1 MEIFKVNLRIRD
13 CMDKEWMLSN
23 GIGGYSM
30 QTISGTNTR
39 SYHGL
44 LVAALNAPLNRNL
57 ILSNILED
65 VYINEKHYPLHTAM
79 NSGYVSEGYKNMHS
93 FKYKYGPVFEY
104 KFEDAYIKKSIQ
116 MEHGKNAVYL
126 IYEINAGK
134 DDLYLDLKP
143 LLNYRDFHSVNSNLD
158 LYQEIKSTKQNE
170 KSKDEENK
178 NEKVSRDLKVKYN
191 ITNTNSYFNENSLR
205 NINLY
210 ISSNAD
216 KYEFLNTKY
225 EDMFFFREKERG
237 FAFNEDLLMPGVFK
251 VKVEKNKH
259 KKIYIRAS
267 LEDENTSLN
276 MLENIFEKEETR
288 KKEIVK
294 NVKLKVKENK
304 NKEKVKGEKK
314 EKSEEKKKI
323 EEENKEFIED
333 LILATDYFLV
343 KRDDKR
349 SIIAGY
355 PWFADWGRDS
365 LISLEGL
372 LLKTKRFKEAKSVL
386 EKLGEDLCWGL
397 IPNSYEEYTKKPMYN
412 SADSSLL
419 YVNALKTY
427 LNYTN
432 DEKYIK
438 DSLKNVREIV
448 KMYEVG
454 TNYDENNIFEDE
466 DGLIVAGTE
475 STQNTWMDAKV
486 GNMPV
491 TPRSGKAVE
500 MSALWYNALMV
511 IAEFEEK
518 YGEKEEAKRLNKKA
532 EKTKKS
538 FLKEFKS
545 SKKGLKDLIDNEEVR
560 PNQLFALWT
569 NYPIVDPKSKLAKEI
584 LDIVDR
590 RLRNRFGLKSLEKGY
605 SYYTDE
611 YSGDSFKRDM
621 SYHQG
626 ITWIWLLEL
635 YYEGL
640 KKRKEATKT
649 KKDIERYESFV
660 LETINT
666 YKKNLYQKPCVMT
679 INEINDSTFPY
690 DGKGAVSQAWSVAAI
705 LKIVSE

>member
-1 MEIFKVNLRIRD
+1 MKIFKVNLRIRD

-65 VYINEKHYPLHTAM
+65 VYINEKHYPLHTTM

-93 FKYKYGPVFEY
+93 FKYKYAPVFEY

-116 MEHGKNAVYL
+116 MEHGKNSVYL
-126 IYEINAGK
+126 VYDIEAGK
-134 DDLYLDLKP
+134 EDLYLDLKP

-158 LYQEIKSTKQNE
+158 LYQEIKSKKQNE
-170 KSKDEENK
+170 GNKEISK
-178 NEKVSRDLKVKYN
+178 DLKVKYN
-191 ITNTNSYFNENSLR
+191 ITNTNSYFNEKSSR

-210 ISSNAD
+210 ISSNSEN
-216 KYEFLNTKY
+216 YEFLNTKY
-225 EDMFFFREKERG
+225 EDMFLFREKERG

-251 VKVEKNKH
+251 VKVEKNEN
-259 KKIYIRAS
+259 KKIYICAS
-267 LEDENTSLN
+267 LDDENTSLN
-276 MLENIFEKEETR
+276 MVENIFEKEEKR
-288 KKEIVK
+288 KKEIIK
-294 NVKLKVKENK
+294 NAKVKVKEK
-304 NKEKVKGEKK
+304 ENKEKDKHK
-314 EKSEEKKKI
+314 EKSKENKKI
-323 EEENKEFIED
+323 NEENKEFIED
-333 LILATDYFLV
+333 LVLATDYFLV
-343 KRDDKR
+343 DRDDKK

-386 EKLGEDLCWGL
+386 EKLSEDLCWGL

-438 DSLKNVREIV
+438 ESLKNVREIV

-475 STQNTWMDAKV
+475 RTQNTWMDAKV
-486 GNMPV
+486 SNIPV

-511 IAEFEEK
+511 LSEFEKK
-518 YGEKEEAKRLNKKA
+518 YGNKDEAERLYKKA

-569 NYPIVDPKSKLAKEI
+569 NYPIVDPKTKLAKEI

-626 ITWIWLLEL
+626 ITWVWLLEL

-640 KKRKEATKT
+640 KKRKEVTKT
-649 KKDIERYESFV
+649 KKDIERYESFIE
-660 LETINT
+660 ETINT
-666 YKKNLYQKPCVMT
+666 YKKNLYQKPCVMAL
-679 INEINDSTFPY
+679 NEINDSTFPY